1 MCGTRHTVRSLKAS
15 PVVVVVVG
23 RLCGIG
29 MQMHDDARNARTSL
43 SFAHFSPAW
52 NHPPV
57 ASVMALCRHPAAPLP
72 VHVAWDVTHG
82 RGHKTSQ
89 EHSVV
94 DFSWLFNYCV
104 SRALRRRRGAVYSAE
119 EIEMITKSQT
129 ALEQRS
135 MTANGV
141 SGGKENWNV
150 YDLQVLALICI
161 PIS

>member
-1 MCGTRHTVRSLKAS
+1 M
-15 PVVVVVVG
+15 
-23 RLCGIG
+23 
-29 MQMHDDARNARTSL
+29 
-43 SFAHFSPAW
+43 
-52 NHPPV
+52 
-57 ASVMALCRHPAAPLP
+57 
-72 VHVAWDVTHG
+72 
-82 RGHKTSQ
+82 
-89 EHSVV
+89 
-94 DFSWLFNYCV
+94 